1 MRPLFSATR
10 DGAIQFAI
18 RVSPRSSR
26 QAVEGIVKDADGAKL
41 LKIAVN
47 APPDD
52 GKANQAVLA
61 LLARTIG
68 IARSRL
74 SLVSGA
80 TARKKV
86 IKLDAVDAALLTR
99 LNDWINTLEPLP

>member
-10 DGAIQFAI
+10 DGAIQFAV
-18 RVSPRSSR
+18 RVSPRASR
-26 QAVEGIVKDADGAKL
+26 QAVEGIVRDADGAKL

-61 LLARTIG
+61 LLAKTIG
-68 IARSRL
+68 IAKTRL

-86 IKLDAVDAALLTR
+86 VRLEAVDAALLTR
-99 LNDWINTLEPLP
+99 LNDWINTLETLP

>member
-10 DGAIQFAI
+10 DGAIQFAV

-86 IKLDAVDAALLTR
+86 IKLNAVDAALLTR

>member
-26 QAVEGIVKDADGAKL
+26 QAIEGIVREADGAKL

-52 GKANQAVLA
+52 GKANKEVLA
-61 LLARTIG
+61 LLAKTIG
-68 IARSRL
+68 VAKTRL

-80 TARKKV
+80 TARKKIV
-86 IKLDAVDAALLTR
+86 RLEAVDAALLTR
-99 LNDWINTLEPLP
+99 LNDWINTLDHPT

>member
-10 DGAIQFAI
+10 DGAIQFAV
-18 RVSPRSSR
+18 RVSPRASR
-26 QAVEGIVKDADGAKL
+26 QAVEGIVRDADGAKL
-41 LKIAVN
+41 LKVAVN

-61 LLARTIG
+61 LLAKTIG
-68 IARSRL
+68 IAKSRL

-86 IKLDAVDAALLTR
+86 VRLEAVDAALLTR
-99 LNDWINTLEPLP
+99 LNDWINTLETLP

>member
-1 MRPLFSATR
+1 MRDLAR
-10 DGAIQFAI
+10 DVRQS
-18 RVSPRSSR
+18 RR
-26 QAVEGIVKDADGAKL
+26 QAVEGLVRDADGAKL
-41 LKIAVN
+41 LKIADN
-47 APPDD
+47 AAPND

-61 LLARTIG
+61 MLARTIG